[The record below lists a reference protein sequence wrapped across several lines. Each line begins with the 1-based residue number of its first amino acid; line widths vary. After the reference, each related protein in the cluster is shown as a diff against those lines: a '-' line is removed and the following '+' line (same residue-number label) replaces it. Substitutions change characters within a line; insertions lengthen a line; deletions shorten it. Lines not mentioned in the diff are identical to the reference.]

1 MVVITRS
8 RSSTGSGVFTP
19 SLREASVKSYKIYS
33 GNTRKST
40 SVPAPAPAPVYE
52 PEPET
57 EPETEPEHEFAEDA
71 YQEYESDAD
80 TVSAANSLTELK
92 ITNKYACMN
101 PMQPVTRFMY
111 RIQVFN
117 SSVTMHS
124 KTAFIGYNHKT
135 RMFCVHSIISNC
147 YNESSHAHHS
157 QIDIY
162 SHALLPLPVNTL
174 QVKFSSYVTEIIE
187 NYIMTLV
194 VPSTDYDYHIQDDIL
209 GVATSDTEFCNLFE
223 TDSSSYY
230 DVERLLYD
238 TNATQTI
245 NGFKTF
251 TLIPSRSYWS
261 DPLDPDSQS
270 SSYSCHTLSS
280 VLDIL
285 SQSR

>member
-1 MVVITRS
+1 MVVVTRS
-8 RSSTGSGVFTP
+8 RSRSSNGVFTP

-40 SVPAPAPAPVYE
+40 GGPAPAPAPAPVYE
-52 PEPET
+52 PEPE
-57 EPETEPEHEFAEDA
+57 FVKDA
-71 YQEYESDAD
+71 YQEESVEQEYESDAHA
-80 TVSAANSLTELK
+80 VSAAANSLTELK

-157 QIDIY
+157 QVDTY

-174 QVKFSSYVTEIIE
+174 QVKFSSYITDIIE

-194 VPSTDYDYHIQDDIL
+194 VPSLDYDYHIQDDIL
-209 GVATSDTEFCNLFE
+209 AVAISETEFCELFE

-230 DVERLLYD
+230 DVERLVHD

-251 TLIPSRSYWS
+251 TLIPSRSYWF

-270 SSYSCHTLSS
+270 SSYSCHTLGS